1 MANKGLKSYTKQIS
15 GNIGLISY
23 NVNVYSDDSNLV
35 LTIPLINL
43 DEGNPVGLSLIYN
56 YLGNNTSLFGLKNR
70 NNFEYKLIKGSSTHK
85 IINPDQTE
93 DTFTQSGVI
102 SGSTSHPTFIYK
114 SPTSELT
121 LIRETISTSG
131 QEKFHLEDKQGNKY
145 YWNNM

>member
-56 YLGNNTSLFGLKNR
+56 YLGSDKSLFGL
-70 NNFEYKLIKGSSTHK
+70 
-85 IINPDQTE
+85 
-93 DTFTQSGVI
+93 
-102 SGSTSHPTFIYK
+102 
-114 SPTSELT
+114 
-121 LIRETISTSG
+121 
-131 QEKFHLEDKQGNKY
+131 
-145 YWNNM
+145 

>member
-56 YLGNNTSLFGLKNR
+56 YLGNNTSLFGLKIR
-70 NNFEYKLIKGSSTHK
+70 NKFE
-85 IINPDQTE
+85 
-93 DTFTQSGVI
+93 
-102 SGSTSHPTFIYK
+102 
-114 SPTSELT
+114 
-121 LIRETISTSG
+121 
-131 QEKFHLEDKQGNKY
+131 
-145 YWNNM
+145 